1 MRARGP
7 LVAGIVSG
15 VVALLLVVLVVLPKM
30 SEVGKARD
38 DVQTAQDQEVTLQAQ
53 LRALQ
58 DAQAAAP
65 KTEEEIRALEDKV
78 PSTVD
83 LPGLFRLLQSAADR
97 SAVDFFQF
105 SPGTPVPDATAAF
118 SVVSSQIVITGNYF
132 TLQEFLYNLETLP
145 RAAKVMSVTVSP
157 AAAATTEG
165 TTVTTTTAGR
175 LQMQI
180 TVEFYTTDSSAGP
193 GSSPG
198 ATQGVP
204 IAGVAVPATSTEAG
218 A

>member
-15 VVALLLVVLVVLPKM
+15 VVVLLLVVLIVLPKM

-58 DAQAAAP
+58 DAQASAP

-105 SPGTPVPDATAAF
+105 SPGSPVPDATAAF

-145 RAAKVMSVTVSP
+145 RAAKVMSVAVSP

-165 TTVTTTTAGR
+165 TTVTTTAGR

>member
-15 VVALLLVVLVVLPKM
+15 VVVLLLVVLVVLPKK

-38 DVQTAQDQEVTLQAQ
+38 DVQTAQDQEVSFQAE

-58 DAQAAAP
+58 DAQASAP

-105 SPGTPVPDATAAF
+105 SPGTPVPDVTAAF

-132 TLQEFLYNLETLP
+132 TLQEFLYNMETLP

-165 TTVTTTTAGR
+165 TTVTTTVGR
-175 LQMQI
+175 LQMQM

-204 IAGVAVPATSTEAG
+204 TAGVAVPATSTEAG

>member
-7 LVAGIVSG
+7 LVAGIVAG
-15 VVALLLVVLVVLPKM
+15 VVVLLLVVLVVLPKM

-38 DVQTAQDQEVTLQAQ
+38 DVQTAEDEEVTLQAQ

-65 KTEEEIRALEDKV
+65 KTEEQIRALEDKV

-105 SPGTPVPDATAAF
+105 SPGTPAADVTAAF

-145 RAAKVMSVTVSP
+145 RAAKVMGVTLSP
-157 AAAATTEG
+157 AAVATTG
-165 TTVTTTTAGR
+165 TTVTTTTTGR
-175 LQMQI
+175 LQMQM

-204 IAGVAVPATSTEAG
+204 TAGVAVPATSTEAG

>member
-105 SPGTPVPDATAAF
+105 SPGSPVPDATAAF

-145 RAAKVMSVTVSP
+145 RAAKVMSVAVSP
-157 AAAATTEG
+157 AGAATTEG
-165 TTVTTTTAGR
+165 TTVTTTAGR